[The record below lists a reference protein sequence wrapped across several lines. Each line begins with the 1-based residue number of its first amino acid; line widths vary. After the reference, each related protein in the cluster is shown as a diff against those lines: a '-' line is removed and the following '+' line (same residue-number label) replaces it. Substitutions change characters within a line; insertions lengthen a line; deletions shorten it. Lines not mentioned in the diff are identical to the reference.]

1 MANTIN
7 FLKVEEWYREK
18 LSDKY
23 PGYEISKEKVPLL
36 NWGNKGYFECDVVI
50 KKGNNIIEV
59 QCLSCSSAKTVNGN
73 GGAGKLHKIK
83 DDALMLTGIKCK
95 KKVLAFTEKSMYNRV
110 LKEKENGRFP
120 NTIELLLVNVDNSEI
135 RRLIKN
141 TSEMSSKEIVKWE
154 FVYGEIKWH

>member
-1 MANTIN
+1 MADTRD
-7 FLKVEEWYREK
+7 FLKVEKWYREK
-18 LSDKY
+18 LAKEKIDCH
-23 PGYEISKEKVPLL
+23 ISKEKVPLL

-50 KKGNNIIEV
+50 KKGNDIVEV

-141 TSEMSSKEIVKWE
+141 TSEISSKEIVK
-154 FVYGEIKWH
+154 